1 MSDTKETNEPARG
14 PDLRD
19 RIAILVVDDERLIR
33 LTICARLK
41 AAGYYTVAAGSV
53 DEAVTAMKE
62 ARGSFGAIIS
72 DIMMGD
78 MDGFVFRDIVRGVDP
93 AIPIFFLTAL
103 DPEEGSGFL
112 RRIMEDP
119 ISYYLPKSVDT
130 RVLIQRVRRVIAS
143 RRVEL
148 FIEKKMRDD
157 AKSLELAANIQKS
170 MLPVRSMM
178 TPRGFY
184 TTWWRPMD
192 VVSGDLYEAVP
203 FGTGCY
209 LYVLGDIQG
218 HGTSAALAMT
228 AVQSFLKHLVH
239 REGNPLMSPA
249 EVANLLQNFFRTNLA
264 DVSYM
269 TALICVHRP
278 LHGEVSWISCG
289 APDLVVVDKGK
300 TLDINPGHRGGL
312 PIGLVPDTIYSDR
325 DVVTTPLE
333 RSAVCICFTDGLFE
347 LARDEDGSDK
357 LPSDLSN
364 RIGEELTA
372 AMREDGSMMV
382 GPHRFIHACAEN
394 GYSKVGDDT
403 TILLFGA
410 HVMLDGIYEATVPLT
425 PDDVDSASQSLAEW
439 CRQEGWDAGDI
450 SRVQLVLEEK
460 LMNVHDHGFNDRDR
474 LHAVVNLRLR
484 RSGGAPELTV
494 WDGGTQEPS
503 MRVTEGDTSTTF
515 DKANIEM
522 SNHGRGRMMVRELC
536 FGIERL
542 VYAGMNET
550 IYHIKTGDMSGE
562 GGMPK

>member
-1 MSDTKETNEPARG
+1 MQATKESRETQRG
-14 PDLRD
+14 LDLRD
-19 RIAILVVDDERLIR
+19 RISILVVDDEKLIR
-33 LTICARLK
+33 LTIGARLK
-41 AAGYYTVAAGSV
+41 AAGYYAVGVGSV
-53 DEAVTAMKE
+53 DEAVKVMKDT
-62 ARGSFGAIIS
+62 RGSFGAIIT

-78 MDGFVFRDIVRGVDP
+78 MDGFVFRDIVRGIDP

-130 RVLIQRVRRVIAS
+130 RVLVQRVRRVIAS

-148 FIEKKMRDD
+148 FIEKKMKDD

-170 MLPVRSMM
+170 MLPARAIM
-178 TPRGFY
+178 TARGFY

-228 AVQSFLKHLVH
+228 AVQSFLKHLIH

-249 EVANLLQNFFRTNLA
+249 DVANLLQNFFRTNLA

-278 LHGEVSWISCG
+278 LLGNVTWISCG
-289 APDLVVVDKGK
+289 APDLVVIDKGQS
-300 TLDINPGHRGGL
+300 LDINPHHKGGL
-312 PIGLVPDTIYSDR
+312 PIGLLPDTIYAER
-325 DVVTTPLE
+325 DVVSTDLE
-333 RSAVCICFTDGLFE
+333 RTAVCICFTDGLFE
-347 LARDEDGSDK
+347 LSRDEDGSDK
-357 LPSDLSN
+357 IPDGLTRRL
-364 RIGEELTA
+364 GEQLTES
-372 AMREDGSMMV
+372 MREDGSMIV
-382 GPHRFIHACAEN
+382 GPHRFIHACSES
-394 GYSKVGDDT
+394 GYEKVGDDT
-403 TILLFGA
+403 TVLVFGTRVELA
-410 HVMLDGIYEATVPLT
+410 GIYEATLALS
-425 PDDVDSASQSLAEW
+425 PDDVDKASQDLAAW
-439 CRQEGWDAGDI
+439 CRHEGWPDEDI

-474 LHAVVNLRLR
+474 LHAVVSLRLR
-484 RSGGAPELTV
+484 RRRGAPELTV
-494 WDGGTQEPS
+494 WDDGTQEPS

-522 SNHGRGRMMVRELC
+522 RDHGRGRMMVRELC
-536 FGIERL
+536 FGIQRMR
-542 VYAGMNET
+542 YAGMNET
-550 IYHIKTGDMSGE
+550 VYHIKTGDMSGKE
-562 GGMPK
+562 ENQG